1 MSKINYPDIPKYKK
15 VNFRTVENLIEIFE
29 EPLNQIGLT
38 IDNAVEVID
47 DLRKYYEK
55 KDYLFFYH
63 ICWQI
68 EEICFNNHLDL
79 GTKESFYKDRPLRQ
93 MPHTSKMYSKMFDY
107 FIENMKKKLTKNM
120 QLRSK

>member
-38 IDNAVEVID
+38 VDNAVEVID
-47 DLRKYYEK
+47 DLRKYYEP

-63 ICWQI
+63 VCWQV
-68 EEICFNNHLDL
+68 EEVCLWAKIDL
-79 GTKESFYKDRPLRQ
+79 GTKESFFKDRKLD
-93 MPHTSKMYSKMFDY
+93 MKPHTSKMYSKMFDY
-107 FIENMKKKLTKNM
+107 FIENMKKKLIK
-120 QLRSK
+120 KV